1 MLSTKRHHQLLIRLF
16 LARIAQHAHMG
27 LTAIERLAS
36 FTKTARE
43 SIVDECEFEHA
54 LESFEN
60 GHAAFGGGGIGG
72 DFDFV
77 GGGDGGGGGGLFS
90 VRLCGRVLAGR
101 SSFL

>member
-1 MLSTKRHHQLLIRLF
+1 
-16 LARIAQHAHMG
+16 MG

-77 GGGDGGGGGGLFS
+77 GGGDGGGGGDSSPSDCVGE
-90 VRLCGRVLAGR
+90 VLAGR
-101 SSFL
+101 SSLL